1 MEEVFYGTYKRQ
13 NILRQCSM
21 IEDFTHLVR
30 LTRRYTFDSTTKE
43 TAPDVRLKWMMGMI
57 SLQWPPVVWKKYSPF
72 HRLLPAGKTGRQSSV
87 SPENQPQAFL
97 LV

>member
-43 TAPDVRLKWMMGMI
+43 TAPDVRLK
-57 SLQWPPVVWKKYSPF
+57 
-72 HRLLPAGKTGRQSSV
+72 
-87 SPENQPQAFL
+87 
-97 LV
+97 